1 MLRPK
6 RDPDGRV
13 ASPCQS
19 RCRIDAL
26 GVCQGCGRTI
36 NEIMDWYDSDDA
48 TRLQIYRNAQER
60 MDNINCH
67 TTKNR
72 KNQ

>member
-1 MLRPK
+1 MIRPK

-13 ASPCQS
+13 ASPYQS

-36 NEIMDWYDSDDA
+36 NEIMDWYDADDA
-48 TRLQIYRNAQER
+48 TRLQRLPKRSRAYVEGRR
-60 MDNINCH
+60 
-67 TTKNR
+67 
-72 KNQ
+72 